1 MLLKTMIPFFDPI
14 GITESKWVSEGN
26 GMKLDD
32 PIAASYAFLA
42 IGKPYWN
49 IETIFLARSMELD
62 RHLQNLKCL
71 YKFLDLMAWLLKQ
84 MDARLLAVRNCLQ
97 KFVLFFCR
105 CKLPILQSEN

>member
-1 MLLKTMIPFFDPI
+1 MLLRTPIFVIVISSFMIIASFFAITMLLKTMIPFFDPI

-49 IETIFLARSMELD
+49 IETMLFGSFNGVRQTSPK
-62 RHLQNLKCL
+62 LK
-71 YKFLDLMAWLLKQ
+71 M
-84 MDARLLAVRNCLQ
+84 
-97 KFVLFFCR
+97 FV
-105 CKLPILQSEN
+105 